1 MINFKLFYASC
12 VKGDIYH
19 FFTNKEH
26 DKIMKRKNIGEKTMI
41 WFDKIDD
48 ARKAVMDI
56 DENPALTHEQ
66 QDMQLAGKACK
77 TLPCKQN
84 PLL

>member
-26 DKIMKRKNIGEKTMI
+26 DKIMKRKNM
-41 WFDKIDD
+41 
-48 ARKAVMDI
+48 
-56 DENPALTHEQ
+56 ENNNDLV
-66 QDMQLAGKACK
+66 
-77 TLPCKQN
+77 
-84 PLL
+84 